1 MPNYQLAK
9 IYQLICNTT
18 GRRYIGATVQKYLST
33 RLAHHVSKNNK
44 TSSKEIIEGR
54 NYEMVLIE
62 SYPCSSKDELHQR
75 ERFHIESMDCINK
88 NIPGRTQKEWVQEN
102 KNHILEYQGDY
113 RQQKKDKLLKYNK
126 DYRQQNK
133 DKIQK
138 YNKDYRQ
145 KYRKNISQ
153 KQKDKYQA
161 KKQTP
166 EDHRAERREYWQSK
180 KEIQKDSLSPIE

>member
-44 TSSKEIIEGR
+44 TSSKEIIEGG

-102 KNHILEYQGDY
+102 KNHISEYQKEY
-113 RQQKKDKLLKYNK
+113 KQQNKKRIQEYKT
-126 DYRQQNK
+126 DYRQQNRY
-133 DKIQK
+133 IINQK
-138 YNKDYRQ
+138 ERNRYH
-145 KYRKNISQ
+145 
-153 KQKDKYQA
+153 A
-161 KKQTP
+161 KKQ
-166 EDHRAERREYWQSK
+166 EEHREERREYWANL
-180 KEIQKDSLSPIE
+180 KEIKNESLSPT